1 MPRDDPNVPRYKK
14 IEQMA
19 KDLGW
24 DRAESYF
31 ANMEDDEDDKVMDQ
45 QMNPNV
51 NLAVWMTRIEELSDR
66 LGNLEAH
73 REDDSK
79 PSDSPT
85 PKRFGNVEAT
95 PHVGLRT
102 ASPLPPPTL
111 EDVHPQAQPPGTYPP
126 WHIPSLEL
134 TLSRPI
140 CIYDLPDPV
149 LTF

>member
-1 MPRDDPNVPRYKK
+1 
-14 IEQMA
+14 MA

-73 REDDSK
+73 REDDVRVFNQ
-79 PSDSPT
+79 DSSNG
-85 PKRFGNVEAT
+85 KK
-95 PHVGLRT
+95 
-102 ASPLPPPTL
+102 
-111 EDVHPQAQPPGTYPP
+111 
-126 WHIPSLEL
+126 
-134 TLSRPI
+134 
-140 CIYDLPDPV
+140 
-149 LTF
+149 